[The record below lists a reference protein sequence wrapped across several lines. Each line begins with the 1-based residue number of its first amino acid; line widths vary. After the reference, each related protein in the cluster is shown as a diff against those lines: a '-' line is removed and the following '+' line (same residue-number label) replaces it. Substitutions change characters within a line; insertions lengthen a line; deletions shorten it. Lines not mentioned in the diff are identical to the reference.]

1 MGAVSP
7 SVAMTRA
14 LLVSSPSSSGA
25 TPSPTAPPLTE
36 TLSRGVPPRLTQ
48 TASWSLV
55 LGDTAQ
61 TTVAQDLALGISI
74 TYPAF
79 LTCYYS
85 RSTDCKTTAG
95 DHCIFPFNYK
105 GVTYTGCAIFGAST
119 NHQPQFTVS
128 WCATQTWK
136 GNVMKWGRCDATT
149 CPMDGCRIQ
158 RFCC

>member
-1 MGAVSP
+1 MTIFTVGAVSP
-7 SVAMTRA
+7 SVAMIRA
-14 LLVSSPSSSGA
+14 LPVSFLSSSGA

-61 TTVAQDLALGISI
+61 TTIAQDLALGISI
-74 TYPAF
+74 TYQTF
-79 LTCYYS
+79 LTSYS

-105 GVTYTGCAIFGAST
+105 GVTYTGCTIFGNST
-119 NHQPQFTVS
+119 
-128 WCATQTWK
+128 WCATKTGSGWWK
-136 GNVMKWGRCDATT
+136 GNVRKWGRCDAAT
-149 CPMDGCRIQ
+149 CPMDGCRI
-158 RFCC
+158 

>member
-1 MGAVSP
+1 MTIFTVGAVSP
-7 SVAMTRA
+7 SVAMIRA

-61 TTVAQDLALGISI
+61 TTIAQDLALGISI

-105 GVTYTGCAIFGAST
+105 GVTYTGCTKDGDST
-119 NHQPQFTVS
+119 
-128 WCATQTWK
+128 WCATKTGSGWWK
-136 GNVMKWGRCDATT
+136 GNVRKWGRCDAAT
-149 CPMDGCRIQ
+149 CPMDGCRK
-158 RFCC
+158 

>member
-1 MGAVSP
+1 MTIFTVGAVSP
-7 SVAMTRA
+7 SVAMIRA

-25 TPSPTAPPLTE
+25 TLTPTAPPLKE
-36 TLSRGVPPRLTQ
+36 TLSPGVPPRLTRRA
-48 TASWSLV
+48 TTSLV

-61 TTVAQDLALGISI
+61 TTIAQDLALGISI

-105 GVTYTGCAIFGAST
+105 GVTYTGCIFLFDTSHST
-119 NHQPQFTVS
+119 
-128 WCATQTWK
+128 WCATKTWK
-136 GNVMKWGRCDATT
+136 GNVRKWGRCDAAT
-149 CPMDGCRIQ
+149 CPMDADGCRI
-158 RFCC
+158 